1 MMIKK
6 HRKNSKHQGRYLR
19 KRRWYPKKR
28 QTVSEIQSTEK
39 KESVLLNYFKLI
51 VILIV
56 PTIFITWYSF
66 NDDEIE
72 IGNVILEKTTIA
84 DYFHFRTEI
93 DSSLYA
99 IIDSIILPQDTI
111 IHDTLPK
118 RILFFGDS
126 MVEGL
131 SKRMRQYAAENNH
144 ELLNVIWYS
153 SSSKVW
159 AENIDTLKH
168 FMRTFKPDYIFIC
181 LGGNELFVRDLPRR
195 DTYVK
200 TIIQTI
206 DTIPYIWIGP
216 PNWRN
221 DTGIN
226 QIIEDNVGHH
236 RFFPS
241 KRLTY
246 KRLSDGA
253 HPTAASAVVWMDS
266 VASWVKDSIKHRI
279 VMEVPQSNDQSGR
292 TVMLQPPK

>member
-1 MMIKK
+1 MVNKYFKCPKNRRINTKK
-6 HRKNSKHQGRYLR
+6 RKFF
-19 KRRWYPKKR
+19 PKKR
-28 QTVSEIQSTEK
+28 QAISEVPTTEK
-39 KESVLLNYFKLI
+39 KESALLNYFKLI

-56 PTIFITWYSF
+56 PAIFITWYSF
-66 NDDEIE
+66 NDNELE

-84 DYFHFRTEI
+84 NYFHFQT
-93 DSSLYA
+93 DSSLIA
-99 IIDSIILPQDTI
+99 VIDSIILTPKDSI

-131 SKRMRQYAAENNH
+131 SRRMRQYAAENDH

-206 DTIPYIWIGP
+206 DTIPFVWIGP
-216 PNWRN
+216 PNWKN

-226 QIIEDNVGHH
+226 QIIEDNVGRH

-253 HPTAASAVVWMDS
+253 HPTTASASVWMDS
-266 VASWVKDSIKHRI
+266 VACWIKDSIKHRI
-279 VMEVPQSNDQSGR
+279 VMEVPQNKDQSGR